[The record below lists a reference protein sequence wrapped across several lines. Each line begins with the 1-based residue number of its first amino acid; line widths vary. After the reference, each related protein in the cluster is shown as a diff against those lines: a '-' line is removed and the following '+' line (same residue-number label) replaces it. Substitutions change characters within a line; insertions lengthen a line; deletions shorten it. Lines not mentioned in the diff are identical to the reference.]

1 MAEVENVVE
10 GVEGLLVDIKD
21 YLGRLSRVH
30 DSLKALKFRPSV
42 EISRQTPQAFF
53 SEAQPSFDSGYYT
66 YSGINTLCEESTSP
80 NPNNLQWSSSE
91 KIKEKSVLC
100 EPKPSYAAASSVEIE
115 TSDNTVFEDAAKN
128 VSASREI
135 MMMVDGKEVNIIAT
149 RPKLI
154 KKSRPKLIK
163 K

>member
-10 GVEGLLVDIKD
+10 VVEGLLVDIKD

-30 DSLKALKFRPSV
+30 DSLKALKFRPSG

-80 NPNNLQWSSSE
+80 NNLQWSSSE
-91 KIKEKSVLC
+91 ESKEKSVLC
-100 EPKPSYAAASSVEIE
+100 EPKPSYAAASSVERE

>member
-30 DSLKALKFRPSV
+30 DRLKALKFRPSV
-42 EISRQTPQAFF
+42 EISRQTPEAFF

-66 YSGINTLCEESTSP
+66 YSGINTLCEGSTS
-80 NPNNLQWSSSE
+80 PNNLQWSSSE

>member
-10 GVEGLLVDIKD
+10 RVEGLLVDIKD

-53 SEAQPSFDSGYYT
+53 SEAQPSLDSGYYT
-66 YSGINTLCEESTSP
+66 YSGINTLCEESTS
-80 NPNNLQWSSSE
+80 PNNLQWSSSE

-100 EPKPSYAAASSVEIE
+100 EPKPSYAAASSVERE